1 MDRVLTP
8 GLGLLAPSSMI
19 MAEQLAKAAME
30 IAKGRYPDTEIF
42 PNKDLL
48 EIAKLSVVGLE

>member
-30 IAKGRYPDTEIF
+30 IAKGRYPDTELF
-42 PNKDLL
+42 PNKGLL
-48 EIAKLSVVGLE
+48 EIAKLAVVG